1 MDLEIILKLL
11 FLIFLLCLSAFL
23 SGSETALFSLSS
35 VRVHRMLEEKRKGA
49 HLLPIL
55 LKEPKNILATI
66 LLANLFV
73 NVFSTSLGEEIS
85 ATLFGEQ
92 GLQICILV
100 MSFVILIFCE
110 IVPKVLSVS
119 KSEKISLRVA
129 PGLYFFMKVLTPFR
143 ALFMIIADRIIRS
156 LTFKEQ
162 PEKKITPDSDQ
173 LKTALRMGIQEGLLN
188 SEEAS
193 MIKEIIAMK
202 TKKVSEMMIPR
213 EKIFA
218 LEIATPLPQIYDQIR
233 KRKFSR
239 IPIFKGDLD
248 HIVGILYAKD
258 LIMQEITEFT
268 VIQIYDLL
276 RPPYLVSDQ
285 MKLDQL
291 FYILKTER
299 SHLALL
305 KNGQGHIVGLITL
318 DDFIEGIVVDSLDFS
333 SPVSPME
340 EAGK

>member
-1 MDLEIILKLL
+1 MDLEVILKLL
-11 FLIFLLCLSAFL
+11 FLFFLLCLSAFF

-49 HLLPIL
+49 HLLPVL
-55 LKEPKNILATI
+55 LKEPRNVLATI

-85 ATLFGEQ
+85 VTLFGEQ

-162 PEKKITPDSDQ
+162 PEKKQILDSDQ
-173 LKTALRMGIQEGLLN
+173 FNTALRMGMQEGLLS

-193 MIKEIIAMK
+193 MIKEILAMK
-202 TKKVSEMMIPR
+202 SKRISEVMIPR

-218 LEIATPLPQIYDQIR
+218 LEMGTPLPQIYKEIR
-233 KRKFSR
+233 KKKLSR
-239 IPIFKGDLD
+239 IPIFKGNLD

-276 RPPYLVSDQ
+276 RPPYLVNDQ
-285 MKLDQL
+285 MSLSQL
-291 FYILKTER
+291 FHMLQTER
-299 SHLALL
+299 SHLALVRND
-305 KNGQGHIVGLITL
+305 NGQTIGLVTL
-318 DDFIEGIVVDSLDFS
+318 DDLIESIVVDSLDFS
-333 SPVSPME
+333 SSDSSVKE
-340 EAGK
+340 IKK